1 MVRAKGIAAAAR
13 NRGGRALASLRVSKT
28 ARAPRRRLDLELV
41 ARGLAPSRE
50 RAQVLVRAGAIRVD
64 GELETRPAAL
74 VAADA
79 AIAAKTDPDYVSRGA
94 EKLAGA
100 LAAFD
105 LRVDGWVC
113 ADVGASTGGFT
124 DVLLRRGAAKVF
136 AIDVGKGQLA
146 WRLRQDPRVVVMEG
160 LNVRDLAALP
170 EPVDLIVADVSF
182 ISLRL
187 ALPPVLKDL
196 RAGGHVVALV
206 KPQFE
211 AGPRS
216 VSRGGIVRDPAA
228 RAASV
233 LAVAEALEAHGLG
246 LQAIA
251 RSGIRGREGNV
262 EIFCHFQKG
271 SPRDP
276 LLDAAARALEA
287 SA

>member
-1 MVRAKGIAAAAR
+1 MPR
-13 NRGGRALASLRVSKT
+13 T
-28 ARAPRRRLDLELV
+28 ARAPRRRLDLEIV
-41 ARGLAPSRE
+41 SRGLAPSRE
-50 RAQVLVRAGAIRVD
+50 RAQALVRGGAIRVD
-64 GELETRPAAL
+64 GELVTRPSAL
-74 VAADA
+74 IGVDSR
-79 AIAAKTDPDYVSRGA
+79 IAARTEPDYVSRGA

-100 LAAFD
+100 LDAFG
-105 LRVDGWVC
+105 LQVEGWSC

-124 DVLLRRGAAKVF
+124 DVLLRRGAVRVY

-160 LNVRDLAALP
+160 VNVRELASLP
-170 EPVDLIVADVSF
+170 ETVDLIAADVSF

-187 ALPPVLKDL
+187 ALPPVLAFL
-196 RAGGHVVALV
+196 RDGGHVVALV

-211 AGPRS
+211 AGPAA
-216 VSRGGIVRDPAA
+216 VSRGGVVRDPGA

-233 LAVAEALEAHGLG
+233 LAVSDALAAHGLG

-271 SPRDP
+271 MPRNP
-276 LLDAAARALEA
+276 LLDAAARAAEE
-287 SA
+287 SR